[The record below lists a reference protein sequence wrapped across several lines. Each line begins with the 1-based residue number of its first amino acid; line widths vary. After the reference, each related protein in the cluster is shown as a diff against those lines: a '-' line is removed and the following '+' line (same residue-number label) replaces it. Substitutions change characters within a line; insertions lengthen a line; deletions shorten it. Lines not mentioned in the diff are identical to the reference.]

1 MQGAELWSALASFGV
16 RLEEP
21 RTRHCGTGVVPR
33 WPGPVSPVKPCSRT
47 SPSRDGEKGGGNFDG
62 NGRPVPNLWWEW
74 GLPWRRLLQI
84 ASSIPPPAARFPRA
98 TPDETELPHL
108 FV

>member
-16 RLEEP
+16 RLEER

-47 SPSRDGEKGGGNFDG
+47 TPSRDGEKGGGTLMETGDLCPICGG
-62 NGRPVPNLWWEW
+62 NG
-74 GLPWRRLLQI
+74 GCHGDGC
-84 ASSIPPPAARFPRA
+84 SK
-98 TPDETELPHL
+98 
-108 FV
+108 